1 MLAKLSDSR
10 LMSEHSFVPSLKGAI
25 HMKDAYIHQ
34 ITELLHTIDD
44 IDLLDFVY
52 KLLVAE
58 SRDDALDTGVLVSG

>member
-1 MLAKLSDSR
+1 
-10 LMSEHSFVPSLKGAI
+10 
-25 HMKDAYIHQ
+25 MKDAYIHQ